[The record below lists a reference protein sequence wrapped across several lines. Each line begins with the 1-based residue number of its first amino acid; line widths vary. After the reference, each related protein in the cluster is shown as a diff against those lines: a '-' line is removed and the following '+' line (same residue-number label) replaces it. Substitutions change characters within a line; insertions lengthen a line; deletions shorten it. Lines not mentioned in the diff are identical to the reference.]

1 MVSPHFLYM
10 FDVVELHNYEMQ
22 PFFDECKLHGFVNNY
37 SRETMRFDFVEKRF
51 GNFWGLVSDRLVAV
65 AGCLH
70 FPEVSDNAFRIQ
82 FRGCEIPGTDIKKTL
97 SRSHF
102 NSSTFRELIPYQ
114 IEWCERMGS
123 NELYLTTNI
132 DNKNHRA
139 MQLIAKQGFLSLHS
153 EQMLFQVEQ
162 AIWRFDIEKYISE
175 RKKLDIYTIQQPP
188 LI

>member
-1 MVSPHFLYM
+1 MVSPPFLYM
-10 FDVVELHNYEMQ
+10 FNVVELHNYEMQ
-22 PFFDECKLHGFVNNY
+22 PFFDECKSHDFVNNY
-37 SRETMRFDFVEKRF
+37 SRDTMRFDFVKKRF

-65 AGCLH
+65 AGCHL

-82 FRGCEIPGTDIKKTL
+82 FRGCEIPGTDIKKSL
-97 SRSHF
+97 SKSHF

-123 NELYLTTNI
+123 DELYLTTNI

-153 EQMLFQVEQ
+153 QQELFQVEQ
-162 AIWRFDIEKYISE
+162 AIWRFDIDKYISE
-175 RKKLDIYTIQQPP
+175 RKKLGFYTIQRPP